1 MGRMTQTP
9 ERQPPVKLLAPTQ
22 KAAVR
27 KQIAD
32 FCARAE
38 NNRLRWTYVEQ
49 RPFHG
54 FGQPPEAPHI
64 ADCSAYI
71 SLAFNWAM
79 HRTGIYLADPLGEHY
94 SGLGYTGT
102 ELDFLRAHP
111 APDAKYLV
119 GDMAIFGSWSN
130 TIHTAIVKKP
140 GGQSAVL
147 SSNGHGST
155 IFAQDAPEAVTVAA
169 AAAAQPLVGIFRHP
183 ALL

>member
-1 MGRMTQTP
+1 MTQTP

-79 HRTGIYLADPLGEHY
+79 HQTGIYIADPLNEHY
-94 SGLGYTGT
+94 SGIGYTGT
-102 ELDFLRAHP
+102 EYDFLRSHP
-111 APDAKYLV
+111 APVGKYLI
-119 GDMAIFGSWSN
+119 GDCAIFGSPTLTVHTSVCRKAG
-130 TIHTAIVKKP
+130 TAATAIF
-140 GGQSAVL
+140 
-147 SSNGHGST
+147 SSNGHESW
-155 IFAQDAPEAVTVAA
+155 IFDRDAPEPMSLTSEKAIEG
-169 AAAAQPLVGIFRHP
+169 LVGVYRHP